1 MKSTGME
8 RGGGTVTAPSYLEL
22 ERAIASVPGVVE
34 ASVAVAPDTG
44 RGRLRIRLAPGEDP
58 ETVSW
63 AVAATL
69 RERFGIALDP
79 DDIRARPAAEDEAVS
94 VPEEQDPVH
103 LVADGTDEE
112 DAPPAPERAAP
123 ERVSA
128 AAGRDRLSDA
138 AQAALD
144 GLHGERGRARPSE
157 REPATMARRA
167 DALFGTIVQ
176 EEPAPEEPAREAAA
190 ATDGAAAT
198 PAATPAPDTV
208 DDASAVGR
216 VRAEI
221 RDLVVHH
228 APDAVEVTAMLR
240 LADRDVR
247 EVARGVPTA
256 DGVLRAVAEATLR
269 AVRMLC
275 GRGVLA
281 GVDAVAVRLA
291 GDPPLAEVAVSIL
304 SDRGEERLVGAALVR
319 GDVERAVMRATLDA
333 VNRRLEP
340 LLAAAEPG

>member
-1 MKSTGME
+1 M
-8 RGGGTVTAPSYLEL
+8 TAPSYLEL

-58 ETVSW
+58 EAISW

-79 DDIRARPAAEDEAVS
+79 DDIRARPAAEDEAV
-94 VPEEQDPVH
+94 PAAEEHDPVH
-103 LVADGTDEE
+103 LVTDRTDEE

-123 ERVSA
+123 ERVSV

-144 GLHGERGRARPSE
+144 GLHGERGRARPSV

-176 EEPAPEEPAREAAA
+176 EEQEEPAPEEPAREAAA
-190 ATDGAAAT
+190 ATDDAAAT
-198 PAATPAPDTV
+198 PAAPPAPDAP